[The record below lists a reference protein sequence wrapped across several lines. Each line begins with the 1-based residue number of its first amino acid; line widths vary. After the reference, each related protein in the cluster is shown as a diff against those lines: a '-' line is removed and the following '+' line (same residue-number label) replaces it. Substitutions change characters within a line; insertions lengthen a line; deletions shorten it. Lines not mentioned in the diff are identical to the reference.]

1 MGLRVIELFA
11 GVGGFRLGLEGHPEY
26 DSFDGSGHEVVW
38 SNQWEPE
45 IKAQHASNCY
55 AEQFGEEGHTNVDIA
70 EVDAEEVP
78 DHDLLTAGFPCQD
91 YSVATPQAPGIKG
104 KKGVLWWHIE
114 RIARKKRPPFLLL
127 ENVNRLLKSP
137 TDQRGRDF
145 GVLLR
150 CLADLGYRAEW
161 RVINA
166 AEYGYA
172 QKRRRVFIFAAHEDT
187 SWGQHIAEDAEEPG
201 YITESGF
208 FSREFPILR
217 ENGTLDTP
225 RAPDGTLP
233 EDLEKTNER
242 FELRFDKTGVMVDG
256 EIWHRD
262 YDADGPDPTPLREK
276 LQSDVDEKYYVPE
289 DKLDKWEYAKGA
301 KKEKRV
307 TDEGYE
313 YHYEEGG
320 MNFPDDIDKPART
333 ILTSEGGTTG
343 SRSKH
348 IIEDPESGELRTLT
362 PVECERLQGFPDGWT
377 EGMPEN
383 WRYKCMGNALVV
395 GLVEQMGEVLRRTV
409 TEAELKEIEASEAKA
424 AAEATA

>member
-1 MGLRVIELFA
+1 MLVPGERMGLRVIELFA
-11 GVGGFRLGLEGHPEY
+11 GVGGFRLGLEGHPDHEG
-26 DSFDGSGHEVVW
+26 FDGSGHEVIW

-55 AEQFGEEGHTNVDIA
+55 VERFSEEDHTNVDIA
-70 EVDAEEVP
+70 EIDASDVP

-114 RIARKKRPPFLLL
+114 RIARKKRPPYLLL

-172 QKRRRVFIFAAHEDT
+172 QKRRRVFIFAAHEST
-187 SWGQHIAEDAEEPG
+187 EWGEHMAEEAGRPG
-201 YITESGF
+201 YLQETGF
-208 FSREFPILR
+208 FSREFPIER
-217 ENGTLDTP
+217 ENGKLDT
-225 RAPDGTLP
+225 RRSADANLP
-233 EDLEKTNER
+233 SDLEATNDG
-242 FELRFDKTGVMVDG
+242 FEHRFDKAGVMAEGKVWD
-256 EIWHRD
+256 RD
-262 YDADGPDPTPLREK
+262 IDPAGSDPTPLRDK
-276 LQSDVDEKYYVPE
+276 LETDVDEDYFVPD
-289 DKLDKWEYAKGA
+289 DKLDKWKYAKGA

-313 YHYEEGG
+313 YYYEEGG
-320 MNFPDDIDKPART
+320 MNFPDDIDLPART

-348 IIEDPESGELRTLT
+348 IIEDPETGEYRTLT

-383 WRYKCMGNALVV
+383 WRYKTMGNALVV
-395 GLVEQMGEVLRRTV
+395 GLVEQMGQVLDRTV
-409 TEAELKEIEASEAKA
+409 EEPEQPIAVEVSA
-424 AAEATA
+424 